1 MSTTHLTPPRTPT
14 TTAGPRSSLRS
25 FLGAPCRPVRSAV
38 VAGSILL
45 SSAASAATEP
55 TAGKAVVL
63 RVGEMHAFDTAQ
75 GLESTFDVSLGP
87 FSGPATA
94 ILGADLP
101 VDAPLSSFVCA
112 RRRLSRA
119 TGEISRFND
128 FTLDASWGPE
138 TVVQGRVTGSID
150 VRGFLLLLGVGHSKV
165 EVVAELL
172 DTTDPE
178 RVVVVNCKEIAKH
191 RVNSAMKPSVDVSL
205 KVEGGAPYVGG
216 GLGIGTGN
224 LIHYEMLKVRDSV
237 DFGFDVMLRRGHTY
251 RLVVKCKSESML
263 TAAGLGIGAA
273 PLGGKSIACFF
284 SPEDLADP
292 DVFVPNLL
300 ANHFDR
306 LEEIVDLL
314 ALPTNGALAN
324 VPLLNLGN
332 GDELP
337 DLVQDI
343 VDFLTFTIQTQAN
356 SISNLLRNKFDLD
369 LPANV
374 DLCSMASSFFDLTDR
389 LLGEEQI
396 DSPGIT
402 TRSLCV
408 SIAQDSLEVAER
420 QLIETALLNRAPTVQ
435 HVLPASAGGQLEK
448 VLFLVD
454 ERIAQAAS
462 AGLAT
467 NNAPYFMNLARTE
480 LNQGAYRTAYL
491 RANTAYLLLNQQN

>member
-1 MSTTHLTPPRTPT
+1 M
-14 TTAGPRSSLRS
+14 
-25 FLGAPCRPVRSAV
+25 V
-38 VAGSILL
+38 
-45 SSAASAATEP
+45 
-55 TAGKAVVL
+55 
-63 RVGEMHAFDTAQ
+63 
-75 GLESTFDVSLGP
+75 
-87 FSGPATA
+87 
-94 ILGADLP
+94 
-101 VDAPLSSFVCA
+101 
-112 RRRLSRA
+112 
-119 TGEISRFND
+119 
-128 FTLDASWGPE
+128 
-138 TVVQGRVTGSID
+138 
-150 VRGFLLLLGVGHSKV
+150 FLLLLGVGHSKV

-172 DTTDPE
+172 DTTDPD

-205 KVEGGAPYVGG
+205 KVEGGAPYIGG

-273 PLGGKSIACFF
+273 PIGGKSIACFF

-292 DVFVPNLL
+292 DVLVPNLL

-306 LEEIVDLL
+306 LEEIVQILS
-314 ALPTNGALAN
+314 LPTNGTLAN

-332 GDELP
+332 GNDLP
-337 DLVQDI
+337 DLIQDI

-389 LLGEEQI
+389 LLGEEQV

-402 TRSLCV
+402 TKSLCV
-408 SIAQDSLEVAER
+408 SIAQDTLEVAER
-420 QLIETALLNRAPTVQ
+420 QLIETSLLNRAPTVQ
-435 HVLPASAGGQLEK
+435 HVLPAAVGGQLEK